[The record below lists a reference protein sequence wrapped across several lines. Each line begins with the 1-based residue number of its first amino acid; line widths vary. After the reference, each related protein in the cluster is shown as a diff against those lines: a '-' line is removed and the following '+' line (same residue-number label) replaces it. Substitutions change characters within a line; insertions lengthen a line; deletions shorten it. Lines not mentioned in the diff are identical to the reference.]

1 MRFRRRRR
9 ESPEEARRRRLCR
22 FMLELPPETVYEDV
36 RAGLITLG
44 ALGFVLIGVVAW
56 RLGQFATVAPAL
68 TSGLVLAA
76 LTPTVLGIRRRYRH
90 VVAGVLVLAVLLS
103 LLAAAVHRYGYGP
116 AVALVMGPT
125 ASALADAAS
134 PR

>member
-1 MRFRRRRR
+1 
-9 ESPEEARRRRLCR
+9 
-22 FMLELPPETVYEDV
+22 MLELPPETVYEDV

-103 LLAAAVHRYGYGP
+103 LLAAAVHRYGYLP
-116 AVALVMGPT
+116 AVALVVGPT